1 MAESFDPAQLVFEPP
16 GPGSWRL
23 DPVHVPRPWS
33 PFHGEVFGPNV
44 AAGAGESARRYGSL
58 SGRGR
63 FALVN
68 GFGYGGMLPLDP
80 EELPARIA
88 AAEETFA
95 TRRWRA
101 DLALWEQ
108 GAKPATIQSQLALQR
123 IDTAALSPEDQL
135 AHIARC
141 RDNLAAMIRQ
151 HHRFNM
157 AATLPIADLIA
168 HLRQWLGA
176 RMDPPLGAFL
186 ALVRGSAPESAG
198 AMPELDRLAEALRA
212 DPASRA
218 LLAEADHA
226 AVLARLRAAPGA
238 VGPAACAYLDLV
250 GTRVLDGLEVGAPT
264 GNEVPEVLVKGI
276 RRAVE
281 SGPPAPGRST
291 AEEEARLLDALP
303 AEHHATFHALL
314 AEARHNSRLRDER
327 GLYSDVWAAGICRTA
342 ILAAGARLAAQGRL
356 AHGAHLVEANWE
368 EMQAILHGQGGSHG
382 GPDADILAARARY
395 RTSVDASIAPATLG
409 DPPKPP
415 TLPDNLPPAA
425 LRIARA
431 MMASGEAMF
440 GLPPESAPE
449 PTRLRGTGS
458 SPGTVTGTA
467 RVIRSPAEFGRLQ
480 PGDIL
485 VTSTTTESFNIV
497 LPLLGGIVTDTGG
510 LLSHAAIVSREYGIP
525 GVVGTRTATKRIP
538 DGATIR
544 VDGLK
549 GEVVLLP

>member
-1 MAESFDPAQLVFEPP
+1 MADRFDPAQLVFTPP

-44 AAGAGESARRYGSL
+44 ALGAGESARSYGSL

-101 DLALWEQ
+101 DMARWEQ
-108 GAKPATIQSQLALQR
+108 EAKPATIRSQLALQR
-123 IDTAALSPEDQL
+123 IDTAALAPQDQL
-135 AHIARC
+135 AHIAAC

-168 HLRQWLGA
+168 HLRAWLGT
-176 RMDPPLGAFL
+176 RTDPPLGAFL

-198 AMPELDRLAEALRA
+198 AMPELDALAAALRA
-212 DPASRA
+212 DASSRA

-226 AVLARLRAAPGA
+226 AVLVRLRAAPGA
-238 VGPAACAYLDLV
+238 VGQAAAAYLDLV

-276 RRAVE
+276 SRAVDA
-281 SGPPAPGRST
+281 GPPAPAHST
-291 AEEEARLLDALP
+291 AAEEARLLEALP
-303 AEHHATFHALL
+303 AEHHETFRALL

-342 ILAAGARLAAQGRL
+342 ILAAGARLAAAGRL

-368 EMQAILHGQGGSHG
+368 EMQAILRGQG
-382 GPDADILAARARY
+382 GPDADTLAARARY
-395 RTSVDASIAPATLG
+395 RTSVDASIAPPTLG

-415 TLPDNLPPAA
+415 SMPENLPPAA
-425 LRIARA
+425 LRMARA

-440 GLPPESAPE
+440 GLPPETAPE

-467 RVIRSPAEFGRLQ
+467 RVIRSPGEFGRLQ

-525 GVVGTRTATKRIP
+525 GVVGTRHATRRIP

>member
-1 MAESFDPAQLVFEPP
+1 MADSPQESLLSYSPP

-23 DPVHVPRPWS
+23 DALHVPRPWS
-33 PFHGEVFGPNV
+33 RFHGEIFGPNV
-44 AAGAGESARRYGSL
+44 AIGSGESARRYGSI
-58 SGRGR
+58 SGPGR
-63 FALVN
+63 FALVH
-68 GFGYGGMLPLDP
+68 GFGYGSMVPLDP
-80 EELPARIA
+80 AELPARFA

-101 DLALWEQ
+101 DLADWDSE
-108 GAKPATIQSQLALQR
+108 AKPASIRAHLALQR
-123 IDTAALSPEDQL
+123 IDTGTLPVEDQL
-135 AHIARC
+135 THIARC

-157 AATLPIADLIA
+157 AAMLPIADLIA
-168 HLRQWLGA
+168 HLRHWTD
-176 RMDPPLGAFL
+176 RPLGAFL

-198 AMPELDRLAEALRA
+198 AMAELDRLAAALRA
-212 DPASRA
+212 DAAARA
-218 LLAEADHA
+218 LLDELDHGA
-226 AVLARLRAAPGA
+226 ALARLRSAAGP

-250 GTRVLDGLEVGAPT
+250 GNRVLDGLEVGAPT
-264 GNEVPEVLVKGI
+264 GLEVPEVLVKGI
-276 RRAVE
+276 RRAVDA
-281 SGPPAPGRST
+281 GPPAPGHAA
-291 AEEEARLLDALP
+291 AEEEATMRDLIP
-303 AEHHATFHALL
+303 AAHHATFDALL

-356 AHGAHLVEANWE
+356 VDASHLVEADWA
-368 EMQAILHGQGGSHG
+368 EMQAILRGDPAPTAG
-382 GPDADILAARARY
+382 DLAARR
-395 RTSVDASIAPATLG
+395 RFRDSHDASQAPPFLG

-415 TLPDNLPPAA
+415 SLPENLPPAA
-425 LRIARA
+425 LRMARA

-440 GLPPESAPE
+440 GTGTETHE
-449 PTRLRGTGS
+449 PTRLRGIGC

-467 RVIRSPAEFGRLQ
+467 RVIRSPSEFGRLQ

-485 VTSTTTESFNIV
+485 VTPTTTESFNIV
-497 LPLLGGIVTDTGG
+497 LPLLGGIVTDAGG
-510 LLSHAAIVSREYGIP
+510 LLSHAAIVSREYGLP
-525 GVVGTRTATKRIP
+525 GVVGTREATRRIP

>member
-1 MAESFDPAQLVFEPP
+1 MADSTDPARLTFDPP

-23 DPVHVPRPWS
+23 DAVHVPRPWS
-33 PFHGEVFGPNV
+33 RFHGEVFGPNV
-44 AAGAGESARRYGSL
+44 SLGAGESARRYGSV

-68 GFGYGGMLPLDP
+68 GFGYGSGSPLDP
-80 EELPARIA
+80 AELPARIA

-108 GAKPATIQSQLALQR
+108 QAKPATIRSQLALQR

-135 AHIARC
+135 AHIATC
-141 RDNLAAMIRQ
+141 RDNLAEMIQQ

-157 AATLPIADLIA
+157 AALLPIADLIA

-176 RMDPPLGAFL
+176 RTDPPLGAFL

-198 AMPELDRLAEALRA
+198 AMPELDRLAQALRA

-218 LLAEADHA
+218 LLAEPDHA
-226 AVLARLRAAPGA
+226 EVLARLRNAPGA
-238 VGPAACAYLDLV
+238 VGPAASAYLDLV

-276 RRAVE
+276 RRAVDA
-281 SGPPAPGRST
+281 GPPAPGRST
-291 AEEEARLLDALP
+291 APEEARLLEALP
-303 AEHHATFHALL
+303 AEHHATFQALL

-342 ILAAGARLAAQGRL
+342 ILAAGTRLAAGGRL
-356 AHGAHLVEANWE
+356 AQAAHLVEADWA
-368 EMQAILHGQGGSHG
+368 EMQAILRNQG
-382 GPDADILAARARY
+382 GPDADTLAARARY
-395 RTSVDASIAPATLG
+395 RTSVDASIAPPLLG
-409 DPPKPP
+409 DKPTPP
-415 TLPDNLPPAA
+415 TIPDNLPPAA

-431 MMASGEAMF
+431 MMASGDAMF
-440 GLPPESAPE
+440 GTAPETAPE
-449 PTRLRGTGS
+449 PTRLRGIGS

-485 VTSTTTESFNIV
+485 VTPTTTESFNIV

-525 GVVGTRTATKRIP
+525 GVVGTRNATSRIQ

-544 VDGLK
+544 LDGLK

>member
-1 MAESFDPAQLVFEPP
+1 MAMADSFDPAQLTFDPP

-44 AAGAGESARRYGSL
+44 SLGSGESSRRYGAL

-80 EELPARIA
+80 AELPARIA

-108 GAKPATIQSQLALQR
+108 QAKPVTIQSQLALQR
-123 IDTAALSPEDQL
+123 INTAALSPEDQL
-135 AHIARC
+135 AHITTC
-141 RDNLAAMIRQ
+141 RDNLAAMIQQ

-157 AATLPIADLIA
+157 PATLPIADLIA

-176 RMDPPLGAFL
+176 RTDPPLGAFL

-212 DPASRA
+212 DASSRA

-226 AVLARLRAAPGA
+226 AVITRLRAAPGA
-238 VGPAACAYLDLV
+238 VGQAACAYLDLV

-264 GNEVPEVLVKGI
+264 GYEVPEVLVKGI
-276 RRAVE
+276 SRAVD

-291 AEEEARLLDALP
+291 AQEEKHLLDALP

-342 ILAAGARLAAQGRL
+342 IIATGTRLAAAGRL
-356 AHGAHLVEANWE
+356 AHAAHLVEANWE
-368 EMQAILHGQGGSHG
+368 EMQAILRNQG
-382 GPDADILAARARY
+382 GPDADTLATRARY

-415 TLPDNLPPAA
+415 TLPENLPPAA

-440 GLPPESAPE
+440 GLPPETAPE

-525 GVVGTRTATKRIP
+525 GVVGTRHATKRIP

>member
-1 MAESFDPAQLVFEPP
+1 MAETFDPAQLVFAPP

-44 AAGAGESARRYGSL
+44 ALGGGEGARRYGSL

-68 GFGYGGMLPLDP
+68 GFGYGGMLPLEP
-80 EELPARIA
+80 EHLPARIA

-101 DLALWEQ
+101 DMALWEQ
-108 GAKPATIQSQLALQR
+108 QAKPATIRSQLALQR

-135 AHIARC
+135 AHIAAC
-141 RDNLAAMIRQ
+141 RDNLAEMIQQ

-176 RMDPPLGAFL
+176 RTDPPLGAFL

-212 DPASRA
+212 DAASRA

-226 AVLARLRAAPGA
+226 AVLGRLRSAPGA
-238 VGPAACAYLDLV
+238 VGPAATAYLDLV

-264 GNEVPEVLVKGI
+264 GYEVPEVLVKGI
-276 RRAVE
+276 RRAVDA
-281 SGPPAPGRST
+281 GPPAPARST
-291 AEEEARLLDALP
+291 AAEEARLLEALP
-303 AEHHATFHALL
+303 AEHHATFQALL

-342 ILAAGARLAAQGRL
+342 ILAAGARLAAAGRL
-356 AHGAHLVEANWE
+356 ARAAHLVEADWA
-368 EMQAILHGQGGSHG
+368 EMQAILKGQG
-382 GPDADILAARARY
+382 GPDADTLAARARY
-395 RTSVDASIAPATLG
+395 RTSVDASIAPPTLG

-415 TLPDNLPPAA
+415 AIPDNLPPAA
-425 LRIARA
+425 LRMARA
-431 MMASGEAMF
+431 MMANGEAMF
-440 GLPPESAPE
+440 GLPPETAPE

-467 RVIRSPAEFGRLQ
+467 RVIHSPAEFGRLQ

-485 VTSTTTESFNIV
+485 VTATTTESFNIV

-525 GVVGTRTATKRIP
+525 GVVGTRHATKRIP

-544 VDGLK
+544 IDGLK
-549 GEVVLLP
+549 GEVILLP